1 MGVNKRIRLQ
11 FQLEQLYNRYATLL
25 NDGPLEEWP
34 TLFCE
39 TCFYAV
45 TSRDNFEEDLPL
57 AIMRCES
64 RAMLEDRIYSVRE
77 TMVYE
82 PRYTRH
88 HITNV
93 QVLDEKDGM
102 VKTTANYTVIETLS
116 DELPRILNSG
126 KYLDKIVLEE
136 GEYRFKEKYCVY
148 DSVLVPNSII
158 YPV

>member
-1 MGVNKRIRLQ
+1 MGIKKLIRLQ
-11 FQLEQLYNRYATLL
+11 YQLEQLYNRYATLL

-39 TCFYAV
+39 ECFYAV
-45 TSRDNFEEDLPL
+45 TPRENFEADLPL

-64 RAMLEDRIYSVRE
+64 RAMLEDRIYSVQK

-82 PRYTRH
+82 PRYIRH

-93 QVLDEKDGM
+93 QILDENKDLIR
-102 VKTTANYTVIETLS
+102 TTANYTVIETLT
-116 DELPRILNSG
+116 DELPKILNSG
-126 KYLDKIVLEE
+126 KYLDKIILDE
-136 GEYRFKEKYCVY
+136 GEFRFKEKYCIY

>member
-1 MGVNKRIRLQ
+1 MGIKKRIRLQ
-11 FQLEQLYNRYATLL
+11 FRIEQMYNRYATLL
-25 NDGPLEEWP
+25 DDGPLEDWP
-34 TLFCE
+34 ELFCE
-39 TCFYAV
+39 ECFYAV
-45 TSRDNFEEDLPL
+45 TPRENYEQDLPL

-64 RAMLEDRIYSVRE
+64 RAMLQDRIYSVQK

-82 PRYTRH
+82 PRYIRH

-93 QVLDEKDGM
+93 QILDEKDGLI
-102 VKTTANYTVIETLS
+102 KTYANYTVIETLT

-126 KYLDKIVLEE
+126 KYIDTIKMDE
-136 GEYRFKEKYCVY
+136 GEYRFIEKYCVY

>member
-1 MGVNKRIRLQ
+1 MEIGERMKLQ
-11 FQLEQLYNRYATLL
+11 FRLERLYNRYATLL
-25 NDGPLEEWP
+25 DDGPLEEWP
-34 TLFCE
+34 QLFCE
-39 TCFYAV
+39 DCFYAV
-45 TSRDNFEEDLPL
+45 TSRENHEAGLPL

-82 PRYTRH
+82 PRYIRH

-93 QVLDEKDGM
+93 HVLEKTNGLIR
-102 VKTTANYTVIETLS
+102 TTANYTVVETLV

-126 KYLDKIVLEE
+126 KYLDTIRKED
-136 GEYRFKEKYCVY
+136 GEYRFAEKVCVY
-148 DSVLVPNSII
+148 ESVLVPNSII

>member
-1 MGVNKRIRLQ
+1 MGIKRRIRLQ
-11 FQLEQLYNRYATLL
+11 YQVEQLYNRYATLL

-34 TLFCE
+34 GLFCE
-39 TCFYAV
+39 ECFYAV
-45 TSRDNFEEDLPL
+45 TPRENHEADLPL

-64 RAMLEDRIYSVRE
+64 RAMLEDRVYSVQK

-82 PRYTRH
+82 PRYIRH

-93 QVLDEKDGM
+93 QILDEDEGLIR
-102 VKTTANYTVIETLS
+102 TTANYTVIETLT
-116 DELPRILNSG
+116 DELPKILNSG
-126 KYLDKIVLEE
+126 KYLDKITMDD
-136 GEYRFKEKYCVY
+136 GEYRFVEKVCVY